1 MEKDHP
7 PINSMQ
13 RCSEIAKDGK
23 YKNFGE
29 TLTKLVEIIGMYNEC
44 SSRHN
49 ALIEYEEK
57 KQ

>member
-1 MEKDHP
+1 
-7 PINSMQ
+7 MQ

-29 TLTKLVEIIGMYNEC
+29 TLTKLVEVIGMYNEC